1 MQHHLRQSIA
11 LFALCSVLA
20 GCGMLD
26 RLNDDDEDGSPTAPG
41 GTSVS
46 LDVFAGTWTSA
57 TASSPATGCGNLTYT
72 VTPLSTTAANVTFA
86 GTCAGSI
93 AVTGTGNGKV
103 NGSTLEWTAQGLVA
117 QGGVNCPFTFTN
129 GKATEDAGGIKVVY
143 SGTVC
148 GIPVSGSET
157 VKK

>member
-1 MQHHLRQSIA
+1 MPSHLRQSLA

-26 RLNDDDEDGSPTAPG
+26 RLKDDTDGSPTAPG
-41 GTSVS
+41 GTAVS

-72 VTPLSTTAANVTFA
+72 VTPLSATAANVTFA

-93 AVTGTGNGKV
+93 AVTGTGSGKV
-103 NGSTLEWTAQGLVA
+103 TGSTLEWTAQGLVA
-117 QGGVNCPFTFTN
+117 QGGVNCPFTF
-129 GKATEDAGGIKVVY
+129 
-143 SGTVC
+143 
-148 GIPVSGSET
+148 
-157 VKK
+157 